1 MVLFSSFLWN
11 SVEKYG
17 ILFSGMKLYQ
27 EGIPLSKASVQN
39 YREKEVIFAEGKSDA
54 YLYKIMSGQVAFFLD
69 YGTPE
74 EQLVGVSA
82 PPNFFGTMNVFTG
95 RPCGYTAVALTDTTL
110 MRVPNAALDSFVRT
124 NSATTI
130 VGMKSVV
137 DHLATVNEAVG
148 LMMEELKAFCR
159 GEKFGKRDLQDLVD
173 RYGTILGSRVI
184 LDQYEE
190 YTPAPVEEL
199 PPEPATTMEQDV
211 ASFYMEG
218 HRGYPGIVHPE
229 YKKYLIQT
237 EYTCPHC
244 QNKFKADKILTS
256 KLIPVRDMAEEMRYD
271 LRVYYRDFE
280 AEWYEIVT
288 CPHCYFS
295 SFENYFRDTNS
306 LYRSRYETKLAHLCD
321 SIALDFTKERDLD
334 FVFAQHYLALACAR
348 GISDR
353 RQIEAR
359 IWMNLIRLYKDAGEE
374 ELSKAAEQK
383 TVDAYQTVY
392 MECELQPG
400 QEQRLCLTVAGML
413 FAQGEKKAAREW
425 AAKVRRGSGDRSA
438 YWNMAEQLIQDVR
451 AEMSEGN

>member
-1 MVLFSSFLWN
+1 M
-11 SVEKYG
+11 
-17 ILFSGMKLYQ
+17 
-27 EGIPLSKASVQN
+27 SKAAVQN
-39 YREKEVIFAEGKSDA
+39 YREKQVIFTEGKSDA
-54 YLYKIMSGQVAFFLD
+54 YLYKIMSGQVAFVMNH
-69 YGTPE
+69 GTPE
-74 EQLVGVSA
+74 ERIVGVSSA
-82 PPNFFGTMNVFTG
+82 PNYFGGMNVFAG
-95 RPCGYTAVALTDTTL
+95 SPSSYTAVALSDVTL
-110 MRVPNAALDSFVRT
+110 MRIPDAGLDSFVRT
-124 NSATTI
+124 NSAGVI
-130 VGMKSVV
+130 VGMKSVAG
-137 DHLATVNEAVG
+137 HLASINEAVG

-173 RYGTILGSRVI
+173 RYESALDPRVI

-190 YTPAPVEEL
+190 YIPAPVVEL
-199 PPEPATTMEQDV
+199 PPEPAAAMEQE
-211 ASFYMEG
+211 AAGFYLEG

-229 YKKYLIQT
+229 YRKYLIQT

-244 QNKFKADKILTS
+244 GNKFKADKILTS
-256 KLIPVRDMAEEMRYD
+256 KLIPVRDMSEEMRYD

-295 SFENYFRDTNS
+295 SFENYFKDSNS
-306 LYRSRYETKLAHLCD
+306 LYRSRYESKLASLCD
-321 SIALDFTKERDLD
+321 SIALDFTRERDLD

-348 GISDR
+348 GINDR

-359 IWMNLIRLYKDAGEE
+359 VWMNLIRLYKDAGEE
-374 ELSKAAEQK
+374 ALAKIAEQK

-451 AEMSEGN
+451 AEMSEENV